1 MRDAAW
7 PALADPTR
15 RSLLA
20 LLCERPHAVGEL
32 VTALGLPQPA
42 VSKHLR
48 VLRAAGLVFVTGD
61 AQRRIYSID
70 PRPFA
75 SLDAWL
81 EPYRRHWNH
90 HLDLLGAHLEASK
103 SPVDVTTPGDAPD
116 VTSVPHAEDT
126 VENTRQEPS

>member
-1 MRDAAW
+1 MLDTAW

-15 RSLLA
+15 RALLA
-20 LLCERPHAVGEL
+20 LLCQRPHAVGEL

-48 VLRAAGLVFVTGD
+48 VLRSAGLVFVTED

-70 PRPFA
+70 PRLFM

-81 EPYRRHWNH
+81 EPYRRHWND
-90 HLDLLGAHLEASK
+90 HLDRLGQHLDAFPTPDRLP
-103 SPVDVTTPGDAPD
+103 SPDAPNAATNPATND
-116 VTSVPHAEDT
+116 PA
-126 VENTRQEPS
+126 QEPS